1 MKERI
6 NKIVLGA
13 SALGTA
19 VMLPCVSVF
28 AAEGSTD
35 LSGAFTGALDT
46 VKADFMTYASGA
58 LPVALSIAG
67 IVLAISLGWKLFKK
81 FAK

>member
-1 MKERI
+1 MEKL
-6 NKIVLGA
+6 KKFLVGGVTLASSVL
-13 SALGTA
+13 
-19 VMLPCVSVF
+19 LPCAVAF
-28 AAEGSTD
+28 ADTPD
-35 LSGAFTGALDT
+35 LSGTFTTAIGQVQT
-46 VKADFMTYASGA
+46 DFMTYASSA